1 VRRSAPPMIYDDG
14 GKMKEY
20 ASTITLEINGQKF
33 EDFSSFTE
41 GEIPLNQEVK
51 LMNGSGVASV
61 VARYGF
67 SLDYVMP
74 KIKAER
80 LDWTTVKDAVVTV
93 VFPDGS
99 RTIYTSCNPLKVGE
113 GKLDGETASTRTI
126 PFVAGNR
133 REE

>member
-1 VRRSAPPMIYDDG
+1 MRPAAPPIICDDG

-41 GEIPLNQEVK
+41 GKIPLNKEVT
-51 LMNGSGVASV
+51 LMNGSGVAGV

-80 LDWTTVKDAVVTV
+80 LDFTTVKDATVTIV
-93 VFPDGS
+93 YPDGS
-99 RTIYTSCNPLKVGE
+99 RTIYTGCYPLEVGE
-113 GKLDGETASTRTI
+113 GKLDGENPSTRTI
-126 PFVAGNR
+126 PFIADNR